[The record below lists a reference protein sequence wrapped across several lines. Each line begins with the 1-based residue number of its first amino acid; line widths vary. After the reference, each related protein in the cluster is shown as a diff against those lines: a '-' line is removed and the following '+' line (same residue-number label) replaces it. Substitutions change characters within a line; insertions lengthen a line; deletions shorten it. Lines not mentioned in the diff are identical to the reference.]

1 MVFTLKKQRVCAKYL
16 LKGQWMLN
24 CPSLHQS
31 TVRLTSTDL
40 QLCVNVSS
48 LITAALRSLRGVCS
62 ESAGVCRRA
71 VSALWSFPS
80 WERAWERSSAA
91 HGVTRGSQSPVVR
104 WSSDTCHLIGSVLA
118 LQSGVI
124 CHQWGL
130 LSVTTMALFGWFYCN
145 SSTWQ
150 SQEVIKSIY
159 IFKASKQSNK

>member
-1 MVFTLKKQRVCAKYL
+1 MVFTLKKQLVCARYL

-80 WERAWERSSAA
+80 WERAWERSTWCDPRLAVPSCQVILRHLSPDWQCPGSAIRSHLSSVRA
-91 HGVTRGSQSPVVR
+91 FVVDNNGSI
-104 WSSDTCHLIGSVLA
+104 WLI
-118 LQSGVI
+118 
-124 CHQWGL
+124 L
-130 LSVTTMALFGWFYCN
+130 L
-145 SSTWQ
+145 
-150 SQEVIKSIY
+150 
-159 IFKASKQSNK
+159 